1 MQLPSIYDVLLL
13 ILPALALI
21 LSWVHHARASRGHVP
36 PFRSLKGV
44 ATFEKRADEVAEGG
58 LPIHIATGASE
69 PGAAGP
75 TAATLASL
83 VIAQRI
89 AEAVIRRGGRVIATT
104 GDIVSLAAVRG
115 SMRRAYRETG
125 FAADYRGSN
134 VQLVAHQAPIPY
146 AAGVAQRY
154 AVESMDMSVVVGDYG
169 AEALLIGEEG
179 AARRMPQISGAVTL
193 SALPALALS
202 TDATLI
208 GEELFALEA
217 YLTPNETAKA
227 RLVTQ
232 DTLRRVIVLL
242 IVAGIVYQA
251 LNVALQLN
259 LPSL

>member
-21 LSWVHHARASRGHVP
+21 LSWVHHVRVSRGNVP
-36 PFRSLKGV
+36 ALRPLSGV
-44 ATFEKRADEVAEGG
+44 AAFQKRADQIAEVG

-69 PGAAGP
+69 PGAIGP
-75 TAATLASL
+75 TAASIASL
-83 VIAQRI
+83 LITQRI
-89 AEAVIRRGGRVIATT
+89 AESVIRRGGSVIATA

-115 SMRRAYRETG
+115 SVRQAYRQTG

-146 AAGVAQRY
+146 ATGVARRY
-154 AVESMDMSVVVGDYG
+154 AGESMDMSVVVGDYG

-179 AARRMPQISGAVTL
+179 AERRLPQISGAATL
-193 SALPALALS
+193 SALPALTLS
-202 TDATLI
+202 TEATLI

-217 YLTPNETAKA
+217 YLAPNEASKA

-232 DTLRRVIVLL
+232 DALRWVIVLS

-251 LNVALQLN
+251 LNMALQLN

>member
-13 ILPALALI
+13 VLPALALI
-21 LSWVHHARASRGHVP
+21 LSWVHHARISRGHVP
-36 PFRSLKGV
+36 SLRPLNGV
-44 ATFEKRADEVAEGG
+44 AAFEKRADEIAEVG
-58 LPIHIATGASE
+58 LPIHVATGASE
-69 PGAAGP
+69 PGATGP
-75 TAATLASL
+75 TAASLASL
-83 VIAQRI
+83 VITQRI
-89 AEAVIRRGGRVIATT
+89 AEAVIRRGGSVIATT

-115 SMRRAYRETG
+115 SLRQAYRQTG

-146 AAGVAQRY
+146 AAGVTQRY

-179 AARRMPQISGAVTL
+179 ARRRLPQISGAVTL
-193 SALPALALS
+193 SALPALTLS

-217 YLTPNETAKA
+217 YLTPNEASKA

-232 DTLRRVIVLL
+232 DTLRGVIVLL
-242 IVAGIVYQA
+242 IIAGIVYQA
-251 LNVALQLN
+251 LNIGLQLN